1 MRKWLAIC
9 AFSVLATAAH
19 AQSVAD
25 FYKGKTIRMV
35 VGIDVGSGYD
45 VNARLL
51 ARHIVNHIPG
61 KPAITVQ
68 NQPGAGSAIMTAQL
82 YTQGPF
88 DGTVL
93 GAAFAGMPTLP
104 LLAPGKVRFDPTQLI
119 WLGNTNRETHV
130 TYVWHTSPVQ
140 SFEEVKTTELI
151 MGAQAPGSSQVD
163 FPLVANA
170 LFGLKHKVITGYG
183 STAKIN
189 LAMES
194 GEVQGAIAA
203 LTSLRTLSSQWL
215 ADKKI
220 KIITQWALR
229 ANPELPGVPNAL
241 DLAKTDD
248 QRAAMNL
255 VMARLD
261 IGRPFF
267 LPPNVPADR
276 VRGAAQG
283 VRRHHAR
290 SRLSRRGEEAQDRRR
305 SHERAGPHKICAA
318 SLQDSHRHHRARAQ
332 GAGIEV
338 ATELTPSRRRR

>member
-1 MRKWLAIC
+1 MRRLLLALC
-9 AFSVLATAAH
+9 ALTALQTAAP
-19 AQSVAD
+19 AQSVAE

-51 ARHIVNHIPG
+51 ARHLVNHIPG
-61 KPAITVQ
+61 NPAIVVQ
-68 NQPGAGSAIMTAQL
+68 NQPGAGSATMTAQL
-82 YTQGPF
+82 YATGPF
-88 DGTVL
+88 DGTVI
-93 GAAFAGMPTLP
+93 GAAFAGLPTYP
-104 LLAPGKVRFDPTQLI
+104 LFTPAAATRFDLTRLN

-130 TYVWHTSPVQ
+130 TYVWHNAPVQ
-140 SFEEVKTTELI
+140 SFEDIRTKELI

-189 LAMES
+189 LALES

-215 ADKKI
+215 DEKKI

-229 ANPELPGVPNAL
+229 ANPDLPGVPNAL
-241 DLAKTDD
+241 DLAKTEED
-248 QRAAMNL
+248 RAAMQF

-276 VRGAAQG
+276 IAALRAAFDATMKDPAFLAEAAKLKIDVDPMNGPDLTAFVAQVSKTPEATVARVRKA
-283 VRRHHAR
+283 
-290 SRLSRRGEEAQDRRR
+290 LET
-305 SHERAGPHKICAA
+305 K
-318 SLQDSHRHHRARAQ
+318 
-332 GAGIEV
+332 
-338 ATELTPSRRRR
+338 

>member
-1 MRKWLAIC
+1 MRMVPLAI
-9 AFSVLATAAH
+9 AGLLLTGPSAQAESAAE
-19 AQSVAD
+19 
-25 FYKGKTIRMV
+25 FFKGKTIRMV

-51 ARHIVNHIPG
+51 ARHLVNHIPG
-61 KPAITVQ
+61 KPAIVVQ
-68 NQPGAGSAIMTAQL
+68 NQPGAGSATMTSQL
-82 YTQGPF
+82 VAQGPF
-88 DGTVL
+88 DGTVI

-140 SFEEVKTTELI
+140 SFEEVKTKELI

-189 LAMES
+189 LALES
-194 GEVQGAIAA
+194 GEVHGAIAA
-203 LTSLRTLSSQWL
+203 LTSVRTLSSQWL
-215 ADKKI
+215 AEKKI

-229 ANPELPGVPNAL
+229 ANPDLPGVPNAL
-241 DLAKTDD
+241 DLAKTDAD
-248 QRAAMNL
+248 RAAMNL
-255 VMARLD
+255 IMARLD

-267 LPPNVPADR
+267 LPPNLPADR
-276 VRGAAQG
+276 VAALRSAFDATMKDPAYLAEAARLKIDVDPMTGADLATFVEQVSRTPADTVAR
-283 VRRHHAR
+283 VRKV
-290 SRLSRRGEEAQDRRR
+290 L
-305 SHERAGPHKICAA
+305 
-318 SLQDSHRHHRARAQ
+318 
-332 GAGIEV
+332 
-338 ATELTPSRRRR
+338 ATK

>member
-1 MRKWLAIC
+1 MTKISLAL
-9 AFSVLATAAH
+9 VGLLLALGHAAQ

-51 ARHIVNHIPG
+51 ARHIVNHIPAR
-61 KPAITVQ
+61 PAIVVQ
-68 NQPGAGSAIMTAQL
+68 NQPGAGSATMTAQL
-82 YTQGPF
+82 VAQGPF
-88 DGTVL
+88 DGTVI

-104 LLAPGKVRFDPTQLI
+104 LFNPGKMRFDPTQLI

-140 SFEEVKTTELI
+140 SFEELRSKELI
-151 MGAQAPGSSQVD
+151 LGAQAPGSSQVD

-170 LFGLKHKVITGYG
+170 LFGLKHRVITGYG

-194 GEVQGAIAA
+194 GEVHGAIAA
-203 LTSLRTLSSQWL
+203 LTSVRTLSSQWL
-215 ADKKI
+215 AEKKI
-220 KIITQWALR
+220 RIITQWALR
-229 ANPELPGVPNAL
+229 TNPDLPGVPNAL
-241 DLAKTDD
+241 DLARSDAD
-248 QRAAMNL
+248 RAAMNL

-267 LPPNVPADR
+267 LPPGVPDDRVAALRAAFDATMKDAAYLAEADKLRIDVDPMNGSDLAAFVVQVSRTPADTVER
-276 VRGAAQG
+276 VRKALET
-283 VRRHHAR
+283 R
-290 SRLSRRGEEAQDRRR
+290 
-305 SHERAGPHKICAA
+305 
-318 SLQDSHRHHRARAQ
+318 
-332 GAGIEV
+332 
-338 ATELTPSRRRR
+338 

>member
-1 MRKWLAIC
+1 MRRLLLAIG
-9 AFSVLATAAH
+9 ALTALHTSAT

-35 VGIDVGSGYD
+35 VGIGVGSGYD

-61 KPAITVQ
+61 NPTIVVS
-68 NQPGAGSAIMTAQL
+68 NQPGAGSATMTAQL
-82 YTQGPF
+82 YNTGPF
-88 DGTVL
+88 DGTVI

-104 LLAPGKVRFDPTQLI
+104 LLAPGDSPLRSDQAATGSATPTARPMSPMSGTPRRCRSFDEVRT
-119 WLGNTNRETHV
+119 
-130 TYVWHTSPVQ
+130 
-140 SFEEVKTTELI
+140 KELI

-194 GEVQGAIAA
+194 RRSARRHRRARPA
-203 LTSLRTLSSQWL
+203 LRTLSSQWL
-215 ADKKI
+215 AEKKI

-229 ANPELPGVPNAL
+229 ANPDLPGVPNAL
-241 DLAKTDD
+241 DLAKTDAE
-248 QRAAMNL
+248 RAALQL

-276 VRGAAQG
+276 VAALRAAFDATMKDPAYLAEAKKLKIDVDPMNGADLTAFVAQVAKTPADTVAR
-283 VRRHHAR
+283 VRKA
-290 SRLSRRGEEAQDRRR
+290 LET
-305 SHERAGPHKICAA
+305 K
-318 SLQDSHRHHRARAQ
+318 
-332 GAGIEV
+332 
-338 ATELTPSRRRR
+338 

>member
-1 MRKWLAIC
+1 
-9 AFSVLATAAH
+9 
-19 AQSVAD
+19 
-25 FYKGKTIRMV
+25 MV

-61 KPAITVQ
+61 NPAIVVQ
-68 NQPGAGSAIMTAQL
+68 NQPGAGSATMTAQL
-82 YTQGPF
+82 TAAGPF
-88 DGTVL
+88 DGTVI

-104 LLAPGKVRFDPTQLI
+104 LLSPQKMRFDPVKLI

-140 SFEEVKTTELI
+140 SFDELRSKELI

-194 GEVQGAIAA
+194 GEVHGAIAA
-203 LTSLRTLSSQWL
+203 LTSVRTLSSQWL

-229 ANPELPGVPNAL
+229 SNPDLPGVPNAL
-241 DLAKTDD
+241 DLAKTEGD
-248 QRAAMNL
+248 RAAL
-255 VMARLD
+255 ELAMARLD

-267 LPPNVPADR
+267 LPPGVPDDR
-276 VRGAAQG
+276 VAALRAAFDATMKDPAFLAEAAKLKIDIDPMTGKELAAFVAQVSKTPDETVAR
-283 VRRHHAR
+283 VRKA
-290 SRLSRRGEEAQDRRR
+290 LET
-305 SHERAGPHKICAA
+305 K
-318 SLQDSHRHHRARAQ
+318 
-332 GAGIEV
+332 
-338 ATELTPSRRRR
+338 

>member
-1 MRKWLAIC
+1 MRRLLLALC
-9 AFSVLATAAH
+9 ALAALHTSAS

-35 VGIDVGSGYD
+35 IGVGVGSGYD

-51 ARHIVNHIPG
+51 ARHLVNHIPG
-61 KPAITVQ
+61 KPAIVVS

-82 YTQGPF
+82 YNTGPF
-88 DGTVL
+88 DGTVI

-104 LLAPGKVRFDPTQLI
+104 LLAAGKVRFDPVKLN

-140 SFEEVKTTELI
+140 SFDQVRTKELI

-189 LAMES
+189 LALEA

-203 LTSLRTLSSQWL
+203 LTTVRTLTSQWL
-215 ADKKI
+215 AEKKI

-229 ANPELPGVPNAL
+229 PNPALPGVPNAL
-241 DLAKTDD
+241 DLAKTDAD
-248 QRAAMNL
+248 KAAMKL
-255 VMARLD
+255 IMARLD

-276 VRGAAQG
+276 LAALRAAFDATMKDPAYLAEAKKLKIDVDPMNAADLTTFVAQVAKTPAATVARVRKA
-283 VRRHHAR
+283 
-290 SRLSRRGEEAQDRRR
+290 L
-305 SHERAGPHKICAA
+305 
-318 SLQDSHRHHRARAQ
+318 
-332 GAGIEV
+332 EV
-338 ATELTPSRRRR
+338 KK

>member
-1 MRKWLAIC
+1 MRRLLLAIC
-9 AFSVLATAAH
+9 ALTAVHSSAH
-19 AQSVAD
+19 AQSGAE

-35 VGIDVGSGYD
+35 VGIGVGSGYD

-51 ARHIVNHIPG
+51 ARHLVNHIPG
-61 KPAITVQ
+61 NPAIVVN
-68 NQPGAGSAIMTAQL
+68 NQPGAGSATMTAQL
-82 YTQGPF
+82 YNTGPF
-88 DGTVL
+88 DGTVI

-104 LLAPGKVRFDPTQLI
+104 LLASGDVRFDPTRLL

-140 SFEEVKTTELI
+140 SFADVQTKELI
-151 MGAQAPGSSQVD
+151 MGAQAAGSSQVD

-170 LFGLKHKVITGYG
+170 LFKLKHKVITGYG

-194 GEVQGAIAA
+194 GEVYGAIAA
-203 LTSLRTLSSQWL
+203 LTSVRTLSSQWL
-215 ADKKI
+215 AEKKI

-229 ANPELPGVPNAL
+229 ANPDLPGVPNAL
-241 DLAKTDD
+241 DLAKNDSD
-248 QRAAMNL
+248 RAALQL

-276 VRGAAQG
+276 VAALRAAFDATMKDKAYLAEAAKLKIDVDPMTGADLTTFVAQVLKTPPETVAR
-283 VRRHHAR
+283 VRKA
-290 SRLSRRGEEAQDRRR
+290 LET
-305 SHERAGPHKICAA
+305 K
-318 SLQDSHRHHRARAQ
+318 
-332 GAGIEV
+332 
-338 ATELTPSRRRR
+338 

>member
-1 MRKWLAIC
+1 MRKQLLALC
-9 AFSVLATAAH
+9 AFLILQGPVQ

-25 FYKGKTIRMV
+25 FYTGKTIRMV
-35 VGIDVGSGYD
+35 IGIDVGSGYD

-51 ARHIVNHIPG
+51 ARHLVNHIPG
-61 KPAITVQ
+61 KPTIVVQ

-88 DGTVL
+88 DGTVI

-104 LLAPGKVRFDPTQLI
+104 LLAPGKVRFDPVQLV

-140 SFEEVKTTELI
+140 SFEEVKTKELI

-229 ANPELPGVPNAL
+229 TNPELPGVPNAL
-241 DLAKTDD
+241 DLAKTDSD
-248 QRAAMNL
+248 RAALNL

-267 LPPNVPADR
+267 LPPNVPVDRAAALRKAFDETMNDPAYLAEAKKLKIDVDPMSGADLGKFVEQISRTPADTVAR
-276 VRGAAQG
+276 VRKA
-283 VRRHHAR
+283 
-290 SRLSRRGEEAQDRRR
+290 LET
-305 SHERAGPHKICAA
+305 K
-318 SLQDSHRHHRARAQ
+318 
-332 GAGIEV
+332 
-338 ATELTPSRRRR
+338 

>member
-1 MRKWLAIC
+1 MRRLLLTIGALA
-9 AFSVLATAAH
+9 ALHASAS

-35 VGIDVGSGYD
+35 IGIGVGSGYD

-61 KPAITVQ
+61 NPAIVIN
-68 NQPGAGSAIMTAQL
+68 NQPGAGSATMTAQL
-82 YTQGPF
+82 YNTGPF
-88 DGTVL
+88 DGTVI
-93 GAAFAGMPTLP
+93 GAAFAGLPTLP
-104 LLAPGKVRFDPTQLI
+104 LLGRGEVRFDPVKLN

-140 SFEEVKTTELI
+140 SFDQLRTKELI

-189 LAMES
+189 LALES
-194 GEVQGAIAA
+194 GEVQGLIAA
-203 LTSLRTLSSQWL
+203 LTTVRTLSSQWL
-215 ADKKI
+215 AEKKI

-229 ANPELPGVPNAL
+229 PNPDLPGVPNAF
-241 DLAKTDD
+241 DLAKTDED
-248 QRAAMNL
+248 KAAMKL

-276 VRGAAQG
+276 VNAIRRAFDATMKDPEFLAEAEKLKIEVDPLTGEQVAALI
-283 VRRHHAR
+283 VDIYKTPA
-290 SRLSRRGEEAQDRRR
+290 ATV
-305 SHERAGPHKICAA
+305 ERARDAMAPK
-318 SLQDSHRHHRARAQ
+318 
-332 GAGIEV
+332 
-338 ATELTPSRRRR
+338 

>member
-1 MRKWLAIC
+1 MKAVQL
-9 AFSVLATAAH
+9 VLATILLAVPAH

-51 ARHIVNHIPG
+51 ARHLVNHIPG
-61 KPAITVQ
+61 NPAILVQ
-68 NQPGAGSAIMTAQL
+68 NQPGAGSATMTAHL

-88 DGTVL
+88 DGSVI

-140 SFEEVKTTELI
+140 SFDEVRTRELI

-215 ADKKI
+215 ADKKV

-229 ANPELPGVPNAL
+229 ANPDLPGVPNAL
-241 DLAKTDD
+241 DLAKTDSD
-248 QRAAMNL
+248 RAAMHL
-255 VMARLD
+255 IMARLD

-267 LPPNVPADR
+267 LPPGTPADR
-276 VRGAAQG
+276 VAALRTAFDATMKDPAFLAEAKKLRIDVDPMTGADLGTFVAQVSKTPTDTVAR
-283 VRRHHAR
+283 VRKA
-290 SRLSRRGEEAQDRRR
+290 LET
-305 SHERAGPHKICAA
+305 K
-318 SLQDSHRHHRARAQ
+318 
-332 GAGIEV
+332 
-338 ATELTPSRRRR
+338 

>member
-1 MRKWLAIC
+1 MRRLLLAIG
-9 AFSVLATAAH
+9 VLAALQTSAS

-51 ARHIVNHIPG
+51 ARHLANHIPG
-61 KPAITVQ
+61 NPAIVVQ

-82 YTQGPF
+82 YTAGPF
-88 DGTVL
+88 DGTVI
-93 GAAFAGMPTLP
+93 GAAFAGMPTQP
-104 LLAPGKVRFDPTQLI
+104 LLSPGKMRFDPTELL

-140 SFEEVKTTELI
+140 SFDELRTKELI
-151 MGAQAPGSSQVD
+151 MGAQAPGSSQID

-170 LFGLKHKVITGYG
+170 LFNLKHKVISGYG

-194 GEVQGAIAA
+194 GEVHGAIAA

-215 ADKKI
+215 ADRKI

-229 ANPELPGVPNAL
+229 TNPELPGVPNAL
-241 DLAKTDD
+241 DLAKTEAD
-248 QRAAMNL
+248 RAAMQF

-267 LPPNVPADR
+267 LPPKVPADR
-276 VRGAAQG
+276 VAALRAAFDATMKDPAYLAEAEKLKIDVDPMNGADLTAFVAQISKTPADTVAR
-283 VRRHHAR
+283 VRKA
-290 SRLSRRGEEAQDRRR
+290 LET
-305 SHERAGPHKICAA
+305 K
-318 SLQDSHRHHRARAQ
+318 
-332 GAGIEV
+332 
-338 ATELTPSRRRR
+338 